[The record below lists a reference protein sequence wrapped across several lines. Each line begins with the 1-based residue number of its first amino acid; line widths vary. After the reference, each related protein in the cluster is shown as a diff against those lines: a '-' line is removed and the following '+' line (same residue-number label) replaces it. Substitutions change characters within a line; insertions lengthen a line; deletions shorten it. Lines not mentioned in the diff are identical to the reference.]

1 MFQVGDR
8 IAHPMHGAGIV
19 REIVQQRVDGQD
31 CSFYSVEM
39 TTGSMRVLVPC
50 APCSGL
56 AVRALVTAEEAEALL
71 ARIPELDDSNIQ
83 NWNQRYRE
91 NMLKMKSGD
100 LLQVAEVIKSL
111 TARDRKRGLSTGER
125 KLLTCARS
133 NLLSEL
139 SMTLEA
145 ELKDVEAWLDR
156 ALK

>member
-50 APCSGL
+50 DPCSGL
-56 AVRALVTAEEAEALL
+56 AVRALVTPEEAEALL
-71 ARIPELDDSNIQ
+71 ARIPEL
-83 NWNQRYRE
+83 E

-145 ELKDVEAWLDR
+145 ELKDVEARLDR

>member
-1 MFQVGDR
+1 
-8 IAHPMHGAGIV
+8 
-19 REIVQQRVDGQD
+19 
-31 CSFYSVEM
+31 
-39 TTGSMRVLVPC
+39 
-50 APCSGL
+50 
-56 AVRALVTAEEAEALL
+56 
-71 ARIPELDDSNIQ
+71 
-83 NWNQRYRE
+83 
-91 NMLKMKSGD
+91 MLKMKSGD

-145 ELKDVEAWLDR
+145 ELKDVEARLDR

>member
-31 CSFYSVEM
+31 CSYYSVEM

-50 APCSGL
+50 DPDCGL
-56 AVRALVTAEEAEALL
+56 AVRRIMTPEEAEILL
-71 ARIPELDDSNIQ
+71 ARIPELDDTTIQ

-100 LLQVAEVIKSL
+100 MIQVAEVIKSL
-111 TARDRKRGLSTGER
+111 TTRDRKRGLSTGER
-125 KLLTCARS
+125 KLLTCARN

-139 SMTLEA
+139 CMTLGA
-145 ELKDVEAWLDR
+145 ELHEVEARLDL

>member
-31 CSFYSVEM
+31 CNFYSVEM

-50 APCSGL
+50 APCGGL
-56 AVRALVTAEEAEALL
+56 VVRAILTAEEAQTVL
-71 ARIPELDDSNIQ
+71 ARIPELDASNIQ

-91 NMLKMKSGD
+91 NMLKIKSGD

-111 TARDRKRGLSTGER
+111 TARDRRRGLSTGER

-133 NLLSEL
+133 NLISEL
-139 SMTLEA
+139 CMSLNAEA
-145 ELKDVEAWLDR
+145 SHVEALLDR

>member
-8 IAHPMHGAGIV
+8 IAHPMHGAGVI
-19 REIVQQRVDGQD
+19 REIVQQRVDGQN
-31 CSFYSVEM
+31 CNYYSVEM

-50 APCSGL
+50 DPCGGL
-56 AVRALVTAEEAEALL
+56 VVRAIVTPDEAEALL
-71 ARIPELDDSNIQ
+71 QRIPELKATAIQ

-91 NMLKMKSGD
+91 NMLKIKSGD
-100 LLQVAEVIKSL
+100 LTQVAEVIKSL
-111 TARDRKRGLSTGER
+111 TARERQRGLSTGER

-139 SMTLEA
+139 CMAMNADPQELE
-145 ELKDVEAWLDR
+145 VRLDR